1 MHRGPLIIGAVNK
14 TWLGTSVFAVVLATA
29 ACTLGPDYRT
39 PDPLAVGQYTATP
52 IAEETES
59 APGPSGEAQRFVL
72 GRDIP
77 ADWWKVFQSEALN
90 DLIQRALAD
99 SPTLVKT
106 QARLRQAQEQ
116 LTARTGQQYP
126 KVDAGISAYALGI
139 KPENLG
145 GQNLPFDTP
154 LNLYLATIN
163 ISYTLDLF
171 GSQRREL
178 EALRSSVDYQRFE
191 IEAARLMLAG
201 NVVTSVIREAL
212 LRERIALINELIAV
226 QARQLGIAEQR
237 QRTGAIP
244 VVEVVQQ
251 RGALA
256 QTRATHPELRFQLD
270 QVRHRLA
277 VYLGQPPGLERLP
290 EFRLADLRLPSELP
304 LSIPSELARQ
314 RPDIQAAEAL
324 LHQASARVGVATANR
339 FPQLSLSAML
349 GSLST
354 EPANPLWFYFL
365 GGSLVQPIFN
375 GGALS
380 AKQREAVAAY
390 EQASAA
396 YKEVVLQGF
405 REVADSLRALEAD
418 AIRLKEHTEAASQAR
433 MAYDITRKRYETGA
447 VSHLA
452 VLVAQQQYQQA
463 AMEQAQATADRYA
476 SSAALFQ
483 ALGGGWWTRE
493 GRQNGASDSP
503 AQQQSVEKGNRSQ

>member
-1 MHRGPLIIGAVNK
+1 MRMAP
-14 TWLGTSVFAVVLATA
+14 VFSAGFIAVVGATT
-29 ACTLGPDYRT
+29 ACTLGPDYRA
-39 PDPLAVGQYTATP
+39 PEPPAVAQYTATP
-52 IAEETES
+52 VPEETAGS
-59 APGPSGEAQRFVL
+59 PGPGGEAQRFVV

-77 ADWWKVFQSEALN
+77 SEWWKVFQSEAL
-90 DLIQRALAD
+90 DELIHRALSD
-99 SPTLVKT
+99 SPTLIKT

-116 LTARTGQQYP
+116 LTARTGQQFP
-126 KVDAGISAYALGI
+126 KVDAGLSGYAIGI
-139 KPENLG
+139 KPDNLG
-145 GQNLPFDTP
+145 GTNLPFNTP

-163 ISYTLDLF
+163 VSYTLDLF

-191 IEAARLMLAG
+191 IEGARLMLAG

-212 LRERIALINELIAV
+212 LRERITRINELIAI
-226 QARQLGIAEQR
+226 QARQLAIAEQR

-244 VVEVVQQ
+244 VVELAQQ

-256 QTRATHPELRFQLD
+256 QTRATLPELQLQLE

-277 VYLGQPPGLERLP
+277 VYIGQPPGLEILP
-290 EFRLADLRLPSELP
+290 EFRLSDLRLPSELP
-304 LSIPSELARQ
+304 VSIPSELARQ

-354 EPANPLWFYFL
+354 DPANPLWFYFL
-365 GGSLVQPIFN
+365 AGSLVQPIFH
-375 GGALS
+375 GGSLS

-390 EQASAA
+390 EQAGAA

-418 AIRLKEHTEAASQAR
+418 AIRLRERTEAALQAR
-433 MAYDITRKRYETGA
+433 MAYDITRKRYEMGA
-447 VSHLA
+447 VSHLN
-452 VLVAQQQYQQA
+452 VLEAQQQYQQA

-476 SSAALFQ
+476 NSAALFQ
-483 ALGGGWWTRE
+483 ALGGGWWS
-493 GRQNGASDSP
+493 RQDQALKSP
-503 AQQQSVEKGNRSQ
+503 PP